1 MSTESCA
8 PIPGVSKFYSR
19 RRDMSR
25 RMDIREGFHRIEIP
39 TCLPIG
45 EVNVYLFEGPPPTL
59 IDTGPKTQEAYEAL
73 TRELRKL
80 GLSVNDIARILITHG
95 HVDHHGLADVIRRD
109 SKAEVVAPEG
119 DQDAVRN
126 FKDAYHRKRHATA
139 EAFSKTGVPQE
150 TLELVEGFFEYLV
163 TLSDVT
169 TISSTVKDGDI
180 IDVGQ
185 CKLKA
190 IHTPG
195 HSPGSMCFAGPGG
208 CLISGDTLIKDLVP
222 VAAFGSA
229 EGESIGLSDYVKS
242 VDRLEKL
249 GFTDVK
255 PGHRAEFRDIPA
267 CTALIH
273 SQFESRQSS
282 IMEVLRNE
290 PSTVCDIVD
299 RLYGMLP
306 IQDIFPALTEVLGH
320 IEILTAEGKI
330 RCDDKG
336 GLTYYSITKRL
347 PG

>member
-1 MSTESCA
+1 MQ
-8 PIPGVSKFYSR
+8 
-19 RRDMSR
+19 
-25 RMDIREGFHRIEIP
+25 IREGFHRIEIP

-45 EVNVYLFEGPPPTL
+45 EVNVYLFEGPPLTL

-73 TRELRKL
+73 TKELRKL
-80 GLSVNDIARILITHG
+80 GLSVKDVARVLITHG
-95 HVDHHGLADVIRRD
+95 HVDHHGLAEVVRRD
-109 SKAEVVAPEG
+109 SKAEIIAPSG
-119 DQDAVRN
+119 DVETVRN
-126 FKDAYHRKRHATA
+126 FKDAYRHKRQVTA
-139 EAFSKTGVPQE
+139 EVFFKTGVPRE
-150 TLELVEGFFEYLV
+150 TLELVEGFFEYLA
-163 TLSDVT
+163 TLSEPT

-185 CKLKA
+185 CRLKA

-195 HSPGSMCFAGPGG
+195 HSPGSMCFQGPEG

-229 EGESIGLSDYVKS
+229 EGESIGLSEYMAS
-242 VDRLEKL
+242 VDKLERL
-249 GFTDVK
+249 GFTNVK
-255 PGHRAEFRDIPA
+255 PGHRGEFRDIPA

-290 PSTVCDIVD
+290 PSTACDIVD

-320 IEILTAEGKI
+320 LEILTAEGKV
-330 RCDDKG
+330 RCEDKG
-336 GLTYYSITKRL
+336 GLAYYLITRTV
-347 PG
+347 PV

>member
-1 MSTESCA
+1 MQ
-8 PIPGVSKFYSR
+8 V
-19 RRDMSR
+19 
-25 RMDIREGFHRIEIP
+25 REGFHKIEIP

-59 IDTGPKTQEAYEAL
+59 IDTGPKTQEAYETL
-73 TRELRKL
+73 GRELRKL
-80 GLSVNDIARILITHG
+80 GLSIKDISRVLITHG

-109 SKAEVVAPEG
+109 SGAEIIAPVG
-119 DQDAVRN
+119 DAETVRN
-126 FKDAYHRKRHATA
+126 FREAYRNKRKAT
-139 EAFSKTGVPQE
+139 EDTFLKTGVPPE
-150 TLELVEGFFEYLV
+150 TLELVEGFFEYLA
-163 TLSDVT
+163 TLSDAA
-169 TISSTVKDGDI
+169 TISSTVKDGDV

-195 HSPGSMCFAGPGG
+195 HSPGSMCYQGLEG

-229 EGESIGLSDYVKS
+229 EGESIGLSDYMAS
-242 VDRLEKL
+242 VDKLERL

-255 PGHRAEFRDIPA
+255 PGHRAEFRDIPS

-290 PSTVCDIVD
+290 PSTACDIID

-320 IEILTAEGKI
+320 LEILAAEGKVK
-330 RCDDKG
+330 CADKG
-336 GLTYYSITKRL
+336 GFAYYSIT
-347 PG
+347 PTEPI

>member
-1 MSTESCA
+1 MH
-8 PIPGVSKFYSR
+8 V
-19 RRDMSR
+19 
-25 RMDIREGFHRIEIP
+25 REGFHRIEIP

-73 TRELRKL
+73 TKELRKL
-80 GLSVNDIARILITHG
+80 GLSIKDVARVLITHG
-95 HVDHHGLADVIRRD
+95 HVDHHGLADVVRRD
-109 SKAEVVAPEG
+109 SRADIVAPEG
-119 DQDAVRN
+119 DAETVRN
-126 FKDAYHRKRHATA
+126 FREAYRHKRKATA
-139 EAFSKTGVPQE
+139 DTFLKTGVPPE
-150 TLELVEGFFEYLV
+150 TLELVEGFFEYLA
-163 TLSDVT
+163 TLSDAT
-169 TISSTVKDGDI
+169 TISSTVRDGDI

-195 HSPGSMCFAGPGG
+195 HSPGSMCYHGPEG

-229 EGESIGLSDYVKS
+229 EGESIGLSDYMAS
-242 VDRLEKL
+242 VDKLERL

-290 PSTVCDIVD
+290 PSTACDIID

-320 IEILTAEGKI
+320 LEILTAEGKV
-330 RCDDKG
+330 RCEDKG
-336 GLTYYSITKRL
+336 GFAYYSVAHTVL
-347 PG
+347 V

>member
-1 MSTESCA
+1 MQ
-8 PIPGVSKFYSR
+8 V
-19 RRDMSR
+19 
-25 RMDIREGFHRIEIP
+25 REGFHKIEIP
-39 TCLPIG
+39 TCLPVG

-59 IDTGPKTQEAYEAL
+59 IDAGPKTQEAYEAL
-73 TRELRKL
+73 TRELRKH
-80 GLSVNDIARILITHG
+80 GLSIKDISRVLITHG

-109 SKAEVVAPEG
+109 SQAEIVAPEG
-119 DQDAVRN
+119 DAETVRN
-126 FKDAYHRKRHATA
+126 FKEAYRQRRQTTA
-139 EAFSKTGVPQE
+139 ETFRRTGVPPE
-150 TLELVEGFFEYLV
+150 TLELVEGFFEYLA

-195 HSPGSMCFAGPGG
+195 HSPGSICYQGPGG
-208 CLISGDTLIKDLVP
+208 SLISGDTLIKDLVP

-229 EGESIGLSDYVKS
+229 EGDSIGLADYLSSIDK
-242 VDRLEKL
+242 LEKL

-255 PGHRAEFRDIPA
+255 PGHRSEFRDIPA
-267 CTALIH
+267 CTALIR

-282 IMEVLRNE
+282 ILEALRNE
-290 PSTVCDIVD
+290 PSTACDIID

-320 IEILTAEGKI
+320 LEILTAEGRVECAI
-330 RCDDKG
+330 KG
-336 GLTYYSITKRL
+336 GLAYYSAAH
-347 PG
+347 PGNV